1 MILAHFW
8 ASKMDICSPTE
19 DFVFFFGSE
28 AGKGIFGEYQK
39 MPISRPFGHLQKN
52 KGTLFSPTLK
62 VEENKV
68 PLFFWLEAWQPRY
81 GHFVDLTPIPPKA
94 AIFKRTQLLYLSNFT
109 SYQENKDTF
118 ISSILKV
125 EERKVSLFSS

>member
-19 DFVFFFGSE
+19 DFVFFLGQRLGRESS
-28 AGKGIFGEYQK
+28 ANTKKCPYLGRLATYK
-39 MPISRPFGHLQKN
+39 KN

-94 AIFKRTQLLYLSNFT
+94 AIFKRTQLLYLSNLT

-118 ISSILKV
+118 ISSTLKV
-125 EERKVSLFSS
+125 EERKVSLFSW